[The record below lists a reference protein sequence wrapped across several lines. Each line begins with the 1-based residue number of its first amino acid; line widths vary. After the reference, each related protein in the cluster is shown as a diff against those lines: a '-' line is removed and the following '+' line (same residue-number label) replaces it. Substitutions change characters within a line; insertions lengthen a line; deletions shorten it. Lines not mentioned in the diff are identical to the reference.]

1 MASPTTSSPSSSSQ
15 AALSALELRVLAAID
30 RRERDLLEDL
40 RLHVGLPTGGDGPAL
55 DEERGIFAER
65 LKKLGAAIEL
75 VPGDPRP
82 QWLGAGARAVPPTL
96 VARRLAGKRGN
107 KVLLSGHLD
116 TVHDP
121 NSSFRKLEVA
131 PDGRTATGP
140 GCVDMKGGLVIA
152 MAALE
157 ALAEAG
163 VEVAWS
169 FILNSDEETGSYHS
183 DRTLQRVAGEHN
195 YGIALEPALPDGSL
209 VIERPGS
216 GQFVVETVGK
226 SAHVGRDFKSG
237 VSAINAMGGILQRVA
252 ALPDQDLGLI
262 VNIGVINGGTAAN
275 VVPDHCRALGNVRVF
290 NTKAAEHVMRELR
303 ALETPADALPRVKVQ
318 ASLNRPAKPLTPQVE
333 AFALMA
339 RKAAED
345 LGQSLPFGKTGG
357 VCDGNNLQAGGLATI
372 DTLGVRGGGLHTP
385 EEWIDVSS
393 LVERGRLLAL
403 LLTRLHEHGSTS

>member
-1 MASPTTSSPSSSSQ
+1 MATASLSRLSS
-15 AALSALELRVLAAID
+15 LEQRVVDAID

-65 LKKLGAAIEL
+65 LKKLDANVEL
-75 VPGDPRP
+75 IPGDARP

-96 VARRLAGKRGN
+96 VARRLDGKRGA
-107 KVLLSGHLD
+107 KVLLAGHLD

-121 NSSFRKLEVA
+121 NSSFRKLELS
-131 PDGRTATGP
+131 PDDKTATGP

-163 VEVAWS
+163 IDVAWS
-169 FILNSDEETGSYHS
+169 FVLNSDEETGSYHS
-183 DRTLQRVAGEHN
+183 DRTLQRVAGEHDF
-195 YGIALEPALPDGSL
+195 GIALEPALPDGSL

-216 GQFVVETVGK
+216 GQFVVETGGK
-226 SAHVGRDFKSG
+226 SAHVGRDFATG
-237 VSAINAMGGILQRVA
+237 VSAITAMADVLQRVA
-252 ALPDQDLGLI
+252 KLPDPELGLI
-262 VNIGVINGGTAAN
+262 VNIGVISGGTAAN
-275 VVPDHCRALGNVRVF
+275 VVPDHARALGNVRVF
-290 NTKAAEHVMRELR
+290 NQRAADHIVRELR
-303 ALETPADALPRVKVQ
+303 GLETPADVLPRVKVQ
-318 ASLNRPAKPLTPQVE
+318 ASLNRPAKPLTPAVE
-333 AFALMA
+333 KFALLA
-339 RKAAED
+339 RQAAED
-345 LGQSLPFGKTGG
+345 LGQKLPFGKTGG

-403 LLTRLHEHGSTS
+403 LLTRLHEHGSASQVRGQ